1 MLVKIYKQKNQYN
14 KNSKILF
21 IKDRPGHDQRYALN
35 SSKLRNKLN
44 WSPKVN
50 IKKGL
55 ESTFEWY
62 KK

>member
-1 MLVKIYKQKNQYN
+1 MLINICKQKNQYN

-21 IKDRPGHDQRYALN
+21 VKDRPGHDQRYALN

-50 IKKGL
+50 IKKV
-55 ESTFEWY
+55 
-62 KK
+62 